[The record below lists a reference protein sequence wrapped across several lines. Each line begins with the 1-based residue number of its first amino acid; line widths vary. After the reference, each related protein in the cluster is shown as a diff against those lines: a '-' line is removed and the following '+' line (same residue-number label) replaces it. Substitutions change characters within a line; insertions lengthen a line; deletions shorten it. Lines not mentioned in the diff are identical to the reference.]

1 MTMRKNTAWNRLFH
15 KAEVQENMKQ
25 MSIYTKQCLEGQRF
39 LDAIEGPNTLITLMN
54 IHKDAWG
61 TGFQNENIG
70 PCPYG
75 VFRTLDILSMTPDQV
90 YLGGIWGL
98 VTKPIPFWEAH
109 KEDKYGCNGFGVD
122 ENRSLYEMILDQYKR
137 LLSSNIHAM
146 FNKARSNYPYYRSLG
161 Y

>member
-1 MTMRKNTAWNRLFH
+1 MRKNTAWNRLFH

-25 MSIYTKQCLEGQRF
+25 MSIYTKWCLEGQRF

-75 VFRTLDILSMTPDQV
+75 VFRTLDIPSMTPDQI

-109 KEDKYGCNGFGVD
+109 KEDKYGCNGFGID
-122 ENRSLYEMILDQYKR
+122 EDRSLYEMILDQYRR
-137 LLSSNIHAM
+137 LLSSNIRAM
-146 FNKARSNYPYYRSLG
+146 FNRARSNYPYYRSLG